1 MTHRVAVIGILAPLL
16 SLAAGCATPKA
27 VKTEDEL
34 SRNVGNEVSLEGR
47 YDVGRAGETLD
58 TGAFTVQLD
67 RSGGATP
74 PVGAVIRATG
84 TVARGAMSLGV
95 FIDELSLRSM
105 RSQKEVEARNVPPTG
120 FVLRK
125 ASLEI
130 IDVAPDPKVKK

>member
-1 MTHRVAVIGILAPLL
+1 MIHRLTVIGIASLLLCLA
-16 SLAAGCATPKA
+16 SGCATPKA

-34 SRNVGNEVSLEGR
+34 SRSVGSEVSLEGR

-67 RSGGATP
+67 RSGGGTP
-74 PVGAVIRATG
+74 PVGATIRATG

-105 RSQKEVEARNVPPTG
+105 RSQKEVEARNVPPT
-120 FVLRK
+120 
-125 ASLEI
+125 
-130 IDVAPDPKVKK
+130 